1 MLKVLLYSAQQK
13 VLCFSVSVQTH
24 MLASKVKHTPCLEEM
39 ILLGCLGFSF
49 TFKAAQQG
57 NAICSFSSPAGVSFV
72 RPLFCKVSKSNKA
85 EAALIR
91 GFVKWRKIYYFR
103 CWKVL
108 FLLRKRYKTTK
119 CRAHNYCTG
128 SFAIGCYRC
137 QKFQCV
143 WKVIRQI
150 QDIEN
155 LWWAVKHR
163 GILDNQ
169 KDPEP

>member
-57 NAICSFSSPAGVSFV
+57 NAICSFSSPAGVSSV

-91 GFVKWRKIYYFR
+91 GFCKMKKDTLFQMLKGFIPFKK
-103 CWKVL
+103 KV
-108 FLLRKRYKTTK
+108 
-119 CRAHNYCTG
+119 
-128 SFAIGCYRC
+128 
-137 QKFQCV
+137 
-143 WKVIRQI
+143 
-150 QDIEN
+150 
-155 LWWAVKHR
+155 
-163 GILDNQ
+163 
-169 KDPEP
+169 